1 MANRSFLAGWLVV
14 DVLVDK
20 LKGKQISSELRA
32 NILAFYSDLDAP
44 FATKRDRKAW
54 TRLLTELDTLKAEDL
69 VAEEKSGANR

>member
-54 TRLLTELDTLKAEDL
+54 AKLIAELDTLKAERP
-69 VAEEKSGANR
+69 VAQQKSGENR